1 VAGFPDNDLD
11 LALEAAFGADLT
23 AAPSSWAFTDLSARI
38 IDNPI
43 TINHGVVV
51 GNGTTRTAA
60 ATGLTLLNDDGA
72 LTPLLPTSPYWPY
85 VDVGTPI
92 RVRLRDTLALDT
104 FTRTLATGWG
114 RADRGNAWTTASG
127 QSTNGTS
134 GLLSHTTVNS
144 IRLARINLGTYQ
156 NLDAQADFTVPTT
169 VTGTGPVNAGILL
182 RSNTTNSDNL
192 WITAKFNADN
202 TVIIEGWKT
211 TSGSLTLTIGVNTGL
226 TYTAGTPVTLRVVV
240 SGTRIQARLWTTGG
254 TEPSTWPYDQTAPTV
269 AGPALYAGIQT
280 WLQSGNTN
288 TLPYAITVDN
298 VRMSRPLSSR
308 IEGYISDV
316 RPSFQPTSD
325 GVIHSVVQIDIGGVG
340 TRLERRQAPELGP
353 LRRSLQQS
361 TATPLAYW
369 PCEDKSGSLTAASAF
384 PGQAPMTVVGPAVFD
399 FDTGLP
405 DDDLLAKYGSTAMCS
420 VAAGAKLSAIV
431 PPPSSTTAWTV
442 SVSAYQY
449 TPTIGGG
456 VTEVRVAEWNTPSS
470 LYSRWALVATIT
482 GYLVRAYNDTAGTST
497 DVAVYTGGA
506 FSQQIGY
513 DITATQVG
521 GNITVNLYVVTNL
534 VATGTVAAT
543 MGAVTAVSGNPD
555 RVNTTASVSPSG
567 IRFLLGHFMVHDS
580 AVVAAVPYYVDGS
593 KLVRADRAWTRE
605 AAHRRLLR
613 LCTEEAIPCT
623 VVGDPYT
630 SGITVLGPQ
639 QPGAFTDLATS
650 AIEAESGG
658 LLIEGGFGYVHIPR
672 TYRYNRTADLVVD
685 MSTYRRSA
693 DTAGTDVLV
702 PKLDA
707 RGPNYW
713 TVQRTAGSSS
723 TAAAS
728 AAYRDRRGTISQQVT
743 LDVLT
748 DADTAQHANWRVH
761 QSVDGNQANYPNFV
775 LDFAANPGLLEAWWQ
790 CDIGSRV
797 QRTNQPTI
805 AGYGTI
811 DQVIDGISET
821 FVTKTGGGTQ
831 YRATLNLS
839 PAAVWDVGVYGT
851 SVYGSSTTT
860 LGVAVTT
867 TTATSFLIRTARFEH
882 RWSTTGVP
890 YNWNVG
896 GEDVTVTAITGYVFA
911 GGTYNQTATVTRGVG
926 GFAKTHA
933 VGEQVVL
940 SQRARYGLSGG
951 PSQ

>member
-1 VAGFPDNDLD
+1 
-11 LALEAAFGADLT
+11 
-23 AAPSSWAFTDLSARI
+23 
-38 IDNPI
+38 
-43 TINHGVVV
+43 
-51 GNGTTRTAA
+51 
-60 ATGLTLLNDDGA
+60 
-72 LTPLLPTSPYWPY
+72 

-104 FTRTLATGWG
+104 FTRTIATGWG
-114 RADRGNAWTTASG
+114 RAERGNAWTTASG

-182 RSNTTNSDNL
+182 RSNSTNSDNL

-202 TVIIEGWKT
+202 TVIIEGLKT

-521 GNITVNLYVVTNL
+521 GNITVNLYVVGEPGRHRHGRGDDGGGHRRL
-534 VATGTVAAT
+534 RQPGP
-543 MGAVTAVSGNPD
+543 GQHD
-555 RVNTTASVSPSG
+555 RVGVAVGDPVPPRTLHGP
-567 IRFLLGHFMVHDS
+567 RL

-623 VVGDPYT
+623 VIGDPYT

-650 AIEAESGG
+650 AIEAESVGCSSRAG
-658 LLIEGGFGYVHIPR
+658 SGTSTSPAPTG
-672 TYRYNRTADLVVD
+672 TTAPPTW
-685 MSTYRRSA
+685 S
-693 DTAGTDVLV
+693 
-702 PKLDA
+702 
-707 RGPNYW
+707 W
-713 TVQRTAGSSS
+713 TCPRTAGRRTPQAPTCWCRSW
-723 TAAAS
+723 TRGARTTGRCS
-728 AAYRDRRGTISQQVT
+728 APPGARAPRR
-743 LDVLT
+743 
-748 DADTAQHANWRVH
+748 RR
-761 QSVDGNQANYPNFV
+761 P
-775 LDFAANPGLLEAWWQ
+775 
-790 CDIGSRV
+790 
-797 QRTNQPTI
+797 RT
-805 AGYGTI
+805 G
-811 DQVIDGISET
+811 
-821 FVTKTGGGTQ
+821 TGGAPS
-831 YRATLNLS
+831 RSRS
-839 PAAVWDVGVYGT
+839 PWT
-851 SVYGSSTTT
+851 S
-860 LGVAVTT
+860 
-867 TTATSFLIRTARFEH
+867 
-882 RWSTTGVP
+882 
-890 YNWNVG
+890 
-896 GEDVTVTAITGYVFA
+896 
-911 GGTYNQTATVTRGVG
+911 
-926 GFAKTHA
+926 
-933 VGEQVVL
+933 
-940 SQRARYGLSGG
+940 
-951 PSQ
+951 